1 MMLDMGWV
9 ILTGASLSF
18 VGLGEQPPT
27 PALGTMVSDG
37 AKYLP
42 DYWWISIFPA
52 IAIMIIV
59 LAFNLLGDGVKDM
72 LSTEE

>member
-1 MMLDMGWV
+1 MGWI
-9 ILTGASLSF
+9 ILMGATLSF

-27 PALGTMVSDG
+27 PALGNMVSDG

-42 DYWWISIFPA
+42 EKWWISVFPA
-52 IAIMIIV
+52 LAIMVII
-59 LAFNLLGDGVKDM
+59 LGFNLLGDGVRDM